1 MKTRLWFI
9 LYFAAALLP
18 RLSPLLSGTVFADD
32 FVHLPIGHLL
42 SYRFLNCAELA
53 FWQGLFGADY
63 LLGSAPKI
71 VGALYTAGLCTL
83 LRSTLR
89 GWSARGRVAALLPL
103 VLPLHPIWNMFVA
116 WNVVTV
122 YVLSLLLIVL
132 GYRCLGRNSE
142 WTILGILLMSV
153 GISGYQVHAGLLP
166 ALVYAELVL
175 SAEKAGQWRRVAT
188 HRLLACAAALALY
201 VSMTLLAGSLGVTT
215 WGDRG
220 VASGLADPARLGGAM
235 RAAIANLA
243 TITQPLL
250 SYYAGIH
257 AAWRFWAVPFLLLGI
272 ATVLYAKTTIRRTII
287 AAIATIALPSI
298 AAAVILPLS
307 FIPTGPRVAAGIW
320 LATLLAALPLLQRL
334 DTRRFALP
342 VVAALFVLCALPP
355 TLTDAANRTRAWQ
368 ADQNTLA
375 AITAPWSSAGIK
387 PSSVTINVSHDST
400 PATLPPAWRTRPVV
414 MNSFE
419 PVTPFDYSNLINTPD
434 WYLRAAGFH
443 VVSTQ
448 STPLQT
454 PAQRSVFGSWTHLLQ
469 QRVTVLRVAHQPRTY

>member
-1 MKTRLWFI
+1 MKTLLWFI

-42 SYRFLNCAELA
+42 SYRFLNCAELG
-53 FWQGLFGADY
+53 FWQGLFGSGY
-63 LLGSAPKI
+63 LLGSVPKI

-89 GWSARGRVAALLPL
+89 RWGARGRVAALLPL
-103 VLPLHPIWNMFVA
+103 VLPLHPIWNTFVA

-142 WTILGILLMSV
+142 WTTLGILLMSV

-166 ALVYAELVL
+166 ALVYAELTL
-175 SAEKAGQWRRVAT
+175 SPETSGWRRIGTSRV
-188 HRLLACAAALALY
+188 LACAVAVALY
-201 VSMTLLAGSLGVTT
+201 AAMTLLAAALGVTT

-220 VASGLADPARLGGAM
+220 VAAGLTDPARLGGAT
-235 RAAIANLA
+235 RAAISNLA
-243 TITQPLL
+243 AITQPLL

-257 AAWRFWAVPFLLLGI
+257 AAWRFWTVPFLLLGI
-272 ATVLYAKTTIRRTII
+272 ATVMYAKTTIRRAII
-287 AAIATIALPSI
+287 EAIAIVALPLI

-334 DTRRFALP
+334 DTRRLTLP
-342 VVAALFVLCALPP
+342 VAAALFVLCALPP

-375 AITAPWSSAGIK
+375 AMTAPWTAAGLK
-387 PSSVTINVSHDST
+387 PDDVIVIVSHD
-400 PATLPPAWRTRPVV
+400 ATIATMPPAWQTRPVV

-419 PVTPFDYSNLINTPD
+419 PVTPFDYSNVIHTPE
-434 WYLRAAGFH
+434 WYLRASGFH
-443 VVSTQ
+443 VRPTSAAHLPVSTW
-448 STPLQT
+448 
-454 PAQRSVFGSWTHLLQ
+454 RSELASWTHLPE
-469 QRVTVLRVAHQPRTY
+469 QRTTVLRVAHEPRTY